1 MLELAVLLKGIKEEK
16 KFTERSIFMDQ
27 NQTEHRIEV
36 FCLKL
41 KDGKLEFYVLY
52 LDRDRANR
60 DMEEIPKKY
69 PRTVV
74 LDTPYPVWACPQTY
88 QRICTNGGKLRQV
101 SQTAP
106 KCREVC

>member
-1 MLELAVLLKGIKEEK
+1 
-16 KFTERSIFMDQ
+16 MDQ
-27 NQTEHRIEV
+27 SQTEHRIEV